1 MNHYSEN
8 EIAEQEAHKDML
20 DTILGS
26 NTQEPTVIE
35 RLQLYAALKEN
46 EHAAVEVEKYHLA
59 DIYNEVAEDVFA

>member
-35 RLQLYAALKEN
+35 RLQLYAALKLN
-46 EHAAVEVEKYHLA
+46 EGIAVEEEKYHLA